1 MIHNGPAALAR
12 QLNAVS
18 RSKLS
23 SHRPRPGPHL
33 CLSRYLATGGNTMD
47 NLTTRLEEIAPSIAA
62 SLVDE
67 GYYTTKPLLDRS
79 VVETLREE
87 AIALRTEGRYEQ
99 SWSESIQAATG
110 RVVRFDKPGV
120 FAYV

>member
-1 MIHNGPAALAR
+1 M
-12 QLNAVS
+12 
-18 RSKLS
+18 
-23 SHRPRPGPHL
+23 
-33 CLSRYLATGGNTMD
+33 Y

-62 SLVDE
+62 SLLDQ
-67 GYYTTKPLLDRS
+67 GYYTTKPLLDQP
-79 VVETLREE
+79 VVETLRKQ

-99 SWSESIQAATG
+99 SWSESIQADTG